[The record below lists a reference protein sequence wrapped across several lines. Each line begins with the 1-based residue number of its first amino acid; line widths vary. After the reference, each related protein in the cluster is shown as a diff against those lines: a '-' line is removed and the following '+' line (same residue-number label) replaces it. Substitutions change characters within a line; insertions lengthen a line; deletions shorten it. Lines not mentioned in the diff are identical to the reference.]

1 MAGKTAG
8 MPAPKH
14 VREAAKEAIEIM
26 NELMVGLGVWRG
38 GEGLAPTKA
47 CETAKVRI
55 ALKES
60 MDPHQKSGCGRGLEK
75 RKEKGMIVPHPKS
88 RCGIGLEKRKE
99 KGMMVVMIQRD
110 TEVEL
115 MICPP

>member
-14 VREAAKEAIEIM
+14 VREAVKEAIEIM
-26 NELMVGLGVWRG
+26 NELMVGSGVWRG

-47 CETAKVRI
+47 CQTAKLRI
-55 ALKES
+55 ALKGS
-60 MDPHQKSGCGRGLEK
+60 MDPHPKSGCGRGLEK
-75 RKEKGMIVPHPKS
+75 RKEKGMIAPHLKS

-110 TEVEL
+110 MEVEPV
-115 MICPP
+115 ICPP